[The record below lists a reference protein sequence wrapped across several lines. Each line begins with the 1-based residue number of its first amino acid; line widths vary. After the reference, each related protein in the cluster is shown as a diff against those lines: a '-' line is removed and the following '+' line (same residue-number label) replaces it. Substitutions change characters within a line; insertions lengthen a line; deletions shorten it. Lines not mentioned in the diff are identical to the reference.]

1 MVKVEVC
8 KLLAVIAAV
17 YPRFEVDEFKQNV
30 WLEML
35 QDVPYELAQVCVK
48 KLILESPYPP
58 AIADIRKQVAEISTP
73 QSEKLDGATAW
84 GEVTRAIGLYGFYG
98 TEEALASMSPRTARI
113 VRMIGWR
120 EICMSEE
127 LGVIRGQFL
136 KMYEQVSA
144 KERQELLL
152 PEALKSQINAL
163 GARMELKMLE
173 GGKRE
178 IG

>member
-1 MVKVEVC
+1 MVKIEVC

-48 KLILESPYPP
+48 KLILESHYPP

-73 QSEKLDGATAW
+73 KSEKLDGATAW
-84 GEVTRAIGLYGFYG
+84 GEVTKAIGWYGSYG
-98 TEEALASMSPRTARI
+98 TEEALASMSPRI

-152 PEALKSQINAL
+152 PESLKSQINAL